1 MTSMPIDFDYAV
13 IGNPIAHSKS
23 PLIHA
28 LFARATTQDMRYGK
42 LLAPLDGFAQT
53 VTQFRAQGG
62 RGCNVTVPFKLQ
74 AFEMASERSERAQLA
89 QAANTLRFDGDGIY
103 ADNTDGVGLVR
114 DITLNAQTTIQGQ
127 RVLLL
132 GAGGAAAG
140 ALAPLIIAQPAQVVV
155 CNRTLAKAQQLVQRR
170 HAHLAQQHGVVLVAL
185 AAQDV
190 ESAFDL
196 IINATAS
203 SLAGAAI
210 PVDARVIAP
219 DALVY
224 DMMYGPSAQPML
236 DWARTHGAVG
246 RDGLGMLIEQA
257 AEAFAVWRGVRPDT
271 AALMPQLRQDLL

>member
-28 LFARATTQDMRYGK
+28 LFARATAQDMRYGK

-74 AFEMASERSERAQLA
+74 AFEMANERSERAQLA

-114 DITLNAQTTIQGQ
+114 DITVNAQTTIQGQ

-140 ALAPLIIAQPAQVVV
+140 ALAPLIFAQPAQVVV
-155 CNRTLAKAQQLVQRR
+155 CNRTLAKAQQLVQR

-210 PVDARVIAP
+210 PVQPRVIAP
-219 DALVY
+219 GALVY

-271 AALMPQLRQDLL
+271 AALMPQLRQELL